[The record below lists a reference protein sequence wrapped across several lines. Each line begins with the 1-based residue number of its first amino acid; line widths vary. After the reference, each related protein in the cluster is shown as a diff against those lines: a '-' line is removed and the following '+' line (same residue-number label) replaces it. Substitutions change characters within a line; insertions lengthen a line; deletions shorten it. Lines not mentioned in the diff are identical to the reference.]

1 MSSFEDIDLL
11 TEESWEMMGI
21 SGTYLSSTETQL
33 ENYDFKPRIAIK
45 EPRHNQKARKTK
57 KIMNPTK
64 KRMEFLTQKGSR
76 LYNKGRGINL

>member
-21 SGTYLSSTETQL
+21 SGTYLSSTEIQL
-33 ENYDFKPRIAIK
+33 ENSDFKPRIAIK
-45 EPRHNQKARKTK
+45 EPRYKQKARKTK
-57 KIMNPTK
+57 KIKPTK

-76 LYNKGRGINL
+76 LYNKGRGIN